1 MENLQAKHVFLNRV
15 YETMQWDKR
24 REHLDRRFTTA
35 LTHAYAQSR
44 AYRERFDAAG
54 TDVSNIRGLDDLE
67 TIPILRMSELVQR
80 QGSDPPFGGF
90 NTVNPQDLQRIY
102 VNPGFI
108 LQPGER
114 QFEDTSWA
122 EALCGAGFIAGDRL
136 INTFN
141 YHLWPFAF
149 MMDESVR
156 MIGGTVVPTGVGN
169 TMMQVRIMQ
178 KLRVN
183 GYVGTPSF
191 LMNIIQRAEGMGM
204 DFKRDMALEK
214 AIVGAEM
221 LPESMR
227 LRLETNLN
235 MTIREAYGTVLSGC
249 IGYECAHMTGLHVPN
264 NMVVEVVDPHTGK
277 GVKEGAAGE
286 IVATNFNQV
295 YPMIRLATGDLSIMT
310 HQTCPCGRTG
320 PMLQKIMGRTD
331 QATKVR
337 GTFIHPWQTDEVV
350 KRYPEVF
357 KYQVVITREELRD
370 VMTFVVELKEDI
382 LETGIICARMERDIK
397 DNLTVRGGVRIV
409 PRGTISDF
417 HKKIDDRRTWQ

>member
-1 MENLQAKHVFLNRV
+1 MENLQTENIFLNRAR
-15 YETMQWDKR
+15 ETMQWEKR
-24 REHLDRRFTTA
+24 REHLDRRFRAA
-35 LTHAYAQSR
+35 LTHAYGQSR
-44 AYRERFDAAG
+44 AYRERFNAAG
-54 TDVSNIRGLDDLE
+54 MDVSSIRGLDDLE
-67 TIPILRMSELVQR
+67 AVPLLRMSELVQR
-80 QGSDPPFGGF
+80 QAADPPFGGF
-90 NTVNPQDLQRIY
+90 NTVNPEALQRIY

-122 EALCGAGFIAGDRL
+122 EALCGAGFTAGDRL

-191 LMNIIQRAEGMGM
+191 LMNIIQRAEGMGV
-204 DFKRDMALEK
+204 DFQRDMVLKK

-227 LRLETNLN
+227 LRLEEKLK

-249 IGYECAHMTGLHVPN
+249 IGYECAHMTGLHVPD
-264 NMVVEVVDPHTGK
+264 NMVFEVVDPHTGK
-277 GVKEGAAGE
+277 GVKEGATGE
-286 IVATNFNQV
+286 IVVTNFNRV
-295 YPMIRLATGDLSIMT
+295 FPMIRLATGDLSMMI
-310 HQTCPCGRTG
+310 HQICPCGRTG
-320 PMLQKIMGRTD
+320 PMLKKIMGRTLYSSL
-331 QATKVR
+331 A
-337 GTFIHPWQTDEVV
+337 
-350 KRYPEVF
+350 
-357 KYQVVITREELRD
+357 
-370 VMTFVVELKEDI
+370 
-382 LETGIICARMERDIK
+382 
-397 DNLTVRGGVRIV
+397 GG
-409 PRGTISDF
+409 
-417 HKKIDDRRTWQ
+417 

>member
-1 MENLQAKHVFLNRV
+1 MESLQTTHIFLNRAR
-15 YETMQWDKR
+15 ETMPWEKR
-24 REHLDRRFTTA
+24 RERLDRRFRVA
-35 LTHAYAQSR
+35 LTHAYGESK
-44 AYRERFDAAG
+44 AYGERFDAAG
-54 TDVSNIRGLDDLE
+54 MDVSNIRGLDDLE
-67 TIPILRMSELVQR
+67 TVPLLRVSELVQC
-80 QGSDPPFGGF
+80 QEADPPFGGF
-90 NTVNPQDLQRIY
+90 NTVNPEDLQRIY

-108 LQPGER
+108 LQPGGR
-114 QFEDTSWA
+114 RFEDTSWA
-122 EALCGAGFIAGDRL
+122 EALCGAGFTAGDRL

-191 LMNIIQRAEGMGM
+191 LMNIIQRAEGMGV
-204 DFKRDMALEK
+204 DFQRDMVLKK

-227 LRLETNLN
+227 LRLEEKLK

-249 IGYECAHMTGLHVPN
+249 IGYECAHMTGLHVPD

-277 GVKEGAAGE
+277 GVKEGTAGE
-286 IVATNFNQV
+286 IVVTNFNRV
-295 YPMIRLATGDLSIMT
+295 FPMIRLATGDLSMMI
-310 HQTCPCGRTG
+310 HQVCPCGRTG
-320 PMLQKIMGRTD
+320 PMLKKIMGRTD

-337 GTFIHPWQTDEVV
+337 GTFIHPWQADEVI

-370 VMTFVVELKEDI
+370 VMTFVVELKEETA
-382 LETGIICARMERDIK
+382 ETGVICACMERDIK

-409 PRGTISDF
+409 PRGTIPDF

>member
-1 MENLQAKHVFLNRV
+1 MENLQTLHTFLNRAR
-15 YETMQWDKR
+15 ETMPWEKR
-24 REHLDRRFTTA
+24 REHLDRRLTVA
-35 LTHAYAQSR
+35 LTHAYEQSK

-54 TDVSNIRGLDDLE
+54 MDVSNIRGLEDLE
-67 TIPILRMSELVQR
+67 TVPILRMSELVQC
-80 QGSDPPFGGF
+80 QAADPPFGGF
-90 NTVNPQDLQRIY
+90 NTVNPEDLHRIY

-122 EALCGAGFIAGDRL
+122 EALSGAGFTAGDRL

-156 MIGGTVVPTGVGN
+156 MINGTVVPTGVGN

-191 LMNIIQRAEGMGM
+191 LMNIVQRAEGMGV
-204 DFKRDMALEK
+204 DFQRDMVLKK

-227 LRLETNLN
+227 LRLEEKLK

-249 IGYECAHMTGLHVPN
+249 IGYECAHMTGLHVPD
-264 NMVVEVVDPHTGK
+264 NMVVKVVDPHTGK
-277 GVKEGAAGE
+277 GVKEGAVGE
-286 IVATNFNQV
+286 IVVTNFNRV
-295 YPMIRLATGDLSIMT
+295 FPMIRLATGDLSMVI
-310 HQTCPCGRTG
+310 HQACPCGRTG
-320 PMLQKIMGRTD
+320 PMLKKIMGRTD

-337 GTFIHPWQTDEVV
+337 GTFIHPWQADEVIG
-350 KRYPEVF
+350 RYPEIF
-357 KYQVVITREELRD
+357 KYQVVITREELGD
-370 VMTFVVELKEDI
+370 VMTFVVELKEETV
-382 LETGIICARMERDIK
+382 ETGVICARMERDIK

-409 PRGTISDF
+409 PRGTIPDF

>member
-1 MENLQAKHVFLNRV
+1 MENLQAIHVFLNRAR
-15 YETMQWDKR
+15 ETMQWEKR

-35 LTHAYAQSR
+35 LTHAYGKSK

-54 TDVSNIRGLDDLE
+54 MDVSNIRGLDDLE
-67 TIPILRMSELVQR
+67 IVPILRMAELVKCQEA
-80 QGSDPPFGGF
+80 DPPFGGF
-90 NTVNPQDLQRIY
+90 NTVHPEALQRIY

-122 EALCGAGFIAGDRL
+122 EALCGAGFTAGDRL

-156 MIGGTVVPTGVGN
+156 MINGTVVPTGVGN

-191 LMNIIQRAEGMGM
+191 LMNIIQRAEEMGV
-204 DFKRDMALEK
+204 DFHRDMVLKK

-227 LRLETNLN
+227 RRLEEKLK
-235 MTIREAYGTVLSGC
+235 MTIRDAYGTVLSGC
-249 IGYECAHMTGLHVPN
+249 IGYECAHMTGLHVPD
-264 NMVVEVVDPHTGK
+264 NMVVEVVDPQTGK
-277 GVKEGAAGE
+277 SVKEGAAGE
-286 IVATNFNQV
+286 VVVTNFNRV
-295 YPMIRLATGDLSIMT
+295 FPMIRLATGDLSMMT
-310 HQTCPCGRTG
+310 QKACPCGRTG
-320 PMLQKIMGRTD
+320 PMLKKIMGRTD

-337 GTFIHPWQTDEVV
+337 GTFIHPWQADEII

-357 KYQVVITREELRD
+357 KYQVLITRKELKD
-370 VMTFVVELKEDI
+370 VMTFVVELKEETT
-382 LETGIICARMERDIK
+382 ETGVICGRMERDIK
-397 DNLTVRGGVRIV
+397 DKLTVRGGVRVV
-409 PRGTISDF
+409 PRGTIPDF